1 MVRISKDVKLKS
13 RKDLP
18 LNPELETA
26 AFENSVYQGSTFD
39 YEGLD

>member
-1 MVRISKDVKLKS
+1 MVRISRDFKLKS

-18 LNPELETA
+18 LNPKLETA